1 MLEFQVRGPTFG
13 GNRVYTDRNLTCGD
27 CGATF
32 VFTTGEQEFYA
43 TKGFS
48 SDPRRCPD
56 CRRARKNDRDG
67 GGYGRGGGGGARE
80 MHEVVCDGCG
90 QTTQV
95 PFRPRGDRPVYCSD
109 CFRSHQTT
117 QVPFRPR
124 GDRPVYCSDCFR
136 SQSPGRR

>member
-1 MLEFQVRGPTFG
+1 M
-13 GNRVYTDRNLTCGD
+13 YTDRTLTCGD
-27 CGATF
+27 CGASF

-56 CRRARKNDRDG
+56 CRRARKNDRDSG
-67 GGYGRGGGGGARE
+67 GGGSYGRGGGGGARE
-80 MHEVVCDGCG
+80 MHDVVCDGCG
-90 QTTQV
+90 QN
-95 PFRPRGDRPVYCSD
+95 
-109 CFRSHQTT
+109 T

-136 SQSPGRR
+136 SQSPSRR